1 MRYKIIVRHHG
12 GSVSRYEF
20 PWQSNWADHFM
31 LYKEDVSK
39 GFYRSV
45 ELWKRINL
53 VVTGEPGERVWSLVE
68 RFGDEVD
75 YGTD

>member
-20 PWQSNWADHFM
+20 PWQSSWSDHYM
-31 LYKEDVSK
+31 LYKDEVSK

-45 ELWKRINL
+45 ELWKRVN
-53 VVTGEPGERVWSLVE
+53 VVATGEPGEQVWQLVE
-68 RFGDEVD
+68 RFEDGVD

>member
-12 GSVSRYEF
+12 GSVSRCEF
-20 PWQSNWADHFM
+20 PWQSSWADHFM

-39 GFYRSV
+39 GFFRSV

-53 VVTGEPGERVWSLVE
+53 VVTVEPGEQVWSLVE
-68 RFGDEVD
+68 RFEDGVD
-75 YGTD
+75 DGTD